1 MPDHTPLHKEANVD
15 KKIRDLARKR
25 ALEAKIK
32 AATEAAK
39 KKEKEKKNAPVGITV
54 VPYKPPSV
62 TKD

>member
-1 MPDHTPLHKEANVD
+1 MPDHTPLHREANVD
-15 KKIRDLARKR
+15 KKIRELARKR

-39 KKEKEKKNAPVGITV
+39 KKNASVGIEV
-54 VPYKPPSV
+54 VPWKKPSV